1 MEEIRLDEIFRL
13 ESGAAYLVA
22 QVAAETGK
30 RDFHLP
36 LLELEWEQGEGLW
49 KRRAGEAVVQH
60 HLSSEAYHL
69 AEEAALQL
77 TRFDPE
83 NPFYQ
88 KLYIE
93 ALYWQQRDSEVLS
106 LVGEMVDKG
115 AEDLDEHQ
123 RGELALFEV
132 ISLSRINSSDWIES
146 FMQLFLRY
154 EASEIHYRAFQYLE
168 VNQGLRSGFDENQI
182 KLINAMALL
191 SSGSFVDAAA
201 IFSELLLDHRVITTT
216 ILSAAYNAYR
226 FGGVFA
232 EGSQI
237 FGSLIQQYNNE
248 LSDPQMQYILYESAA
263 LLSRRAGRRKEAIEL
278 FGHALLL
285 AASEDQAERMRW
297 YLLDTT
303 VLQSVQDALELLP
316 EIMELWSD
324 PSYYSDTLEDII
336 TLLVEQKRW
345 NEIFTLYRSAIGNV
359 DPYIE
364 SRLAY
369 VCGLA
374 VQSGYVTRDLALQG
388 KAGPE
393 DREELARIFF
403 GRSMLD
409 GSGRYYSLMGSTA
422 MGLLPD
428 TLSVVDVLSPEEFEA
443 SDADRLVD
451 GYMRYGLI
459 ADAYREAVADIDA
472 LHDSSLLRLAELLGQ
487 KGNYYD
493 SLRVMAHY
501 RRRVTFSLTRRNLE
515 SLYPVAHQRE
525 IESSSAKNNIQS
537 HILYALVREESYFN
551 ARIESHAGAVGLSQL
566 MPATAEDMASRL
578 KMESYDL
585 KDPEDNLTIG
595 SYYLAYLI
603 ERFDSFSE
611 AIQAYNAGPGRMR
624 RWKNTHG
631 GLSPELMVEVIP
643 FTETRNYVRRVLASA
658 AAYGYLYYGIQPKD
672 TAMLFFGRAVDENDD
687 S

>member
-1 MEEIRLDEIFRL
+1 M
-13 ESGAAYLVA
+13 A

>member
-1 MEEIRLDEIFRL
+1 M
-13 ESGAAYLVA
+13 
-22 QVAAETGK
+22 
-30 RDFHLP
+30 
-36 LLELEWEQGEGLW
+36 
-49 KRRAGEAVVQH
+49 
-60 HLSSEAYHL
+60 